1 MIHVEQAIRR
11 LRAAFPT
18 FACGPDTVAVY
29 AEKLS
34 RVAPH
39 DVLRAADECIE
50 QLDRFPTVGQMLERC
65 RRPEYAKPYQA
76 LPAWTDA
83 GGDDRNRCGGTFR
96 HGVLAGQS
104 WERHE
109 VLNAVG
115 ARGMPNAIFHRAQ
128 QAMREEIDARL
139 DENARKNHEA
149 RVARGEAEA

>member
-18 FACGPDTVAVY
+18 FACGPDTVAIY
-29 AEKLS
+29 AEKLA

-65 RRPEYAKPYQA
+65 RRPEYHEPFKA
-76 LPAWTDA
+76 LPDWKFA
-83 GGDDRNRCGGTFR
+83 GGDDRNGCGGTFR
-96 HGVLAGQS
+96 TGTLADQR

-109 VLNAVG
+109 VLNANGV
-115 ARGMPNAIFHRAQ
+115 RGMPNAIYHRAE
-128 QAMREEIDARL
+128 QAMRDEINATLDA
-139 DENARKNHEA
+139 NAAKTRAA
-149 RVARGEAEA
+149 RIARGEEA